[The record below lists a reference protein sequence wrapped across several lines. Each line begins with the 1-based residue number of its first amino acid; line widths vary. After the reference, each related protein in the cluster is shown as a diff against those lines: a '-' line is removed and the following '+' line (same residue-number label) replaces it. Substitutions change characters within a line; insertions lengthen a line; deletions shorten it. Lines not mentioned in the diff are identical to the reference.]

1 MESVKVVENAPAAF
15 PMASFCRPE
24 NATTA
29 FFRIPAGERS
39 IGTTRLRSDEEGR
52 MPEVKSADLCWGQ
65 RHQWLHYQQAPEGT
79 RHDAHLVVSRPLPD
93 GTSVADVQATVNHLV
108 RRHEVLRTVYDANAR
123 PWPRQRVQPPGELPL
138 VVATTEQDGTPA
150 AADVVHALSAT
161 EFDMEH
167 EWPIRAGVVTTGG
180 VPKRLVVVVNHV
192 GFDDW
197 SMEVFRREFE
207 TVLTAASTR
216 RRAALLPV
224 AQQPVDLA
232 RREAARTGAE
242 TGPALD
248 HWREQLAL
256 APADVLARRRTAPGP
271 APADGPQAYNASLV
285 SPGML
290 AASRDIA
297 ARCQVWPS
305 AVHLA
310 AYAVAMAAYTGEQV
324 ITPRWLVSHRDG
336 GENIAVMTCMFA
348 PTLVPVDLSG
358 DPVFSEVV
366 RRTAAASGTAQEHAY
381 TAYDEIVELTARE
394 GFRRGRPIAAGSTM
408 NFLTHVTRSCGSRR
422 ERVTW
427 NAEPVEWVQSG
438 GDTYVRVYEW
448 SDGVSVALQASART
462 MAQEDVESFLR
473 GYSRLLAA
481 HQDADTDLT
490 VGQAAELFSFSP
502 VPAARVLRVGPDA
515 VDADACEAL
524 LLAHPAVRAARVGV
538 EERGL
543 VADVEADPAAAPA
556 GGLTPAVLRA
566 FVLAAVEEHHA
577 AACPA
582 WFRVTGAPDASDA
595 SGASV
600 VEGDGREP
608 MPAEPVADAAARA
621 LADAVADA
629 NELEQLDLALSYTV
643 AGGRVMRM
651 PRVLSRLRAAGWHGL
666 TMDELSGIRP
676 LAALA
681 ASMSRPAS

>member
-1 MESVKVVENAPAAF
+1 
-15 PMASFCRPE
+15 
-24 NATTA
+24 
-29 FFRIPAGERS
+29 
-39 IGTTRLRSDEEGR
+39 

-93 GTSVADVQATVNHLV
+93 GTTVADVQATVNHLV

-123 PWPRQRVQPPGELPL
+123 PGPRQRVQPPGELPL

-161 EFDMEH
+161 EFDMER
-167 EWPIRAGVVTTGG
+167 EWPLRVGVVTTGG

-216 RRAALLPV
+216 HRAALLPV

-232 RREAARTGAE
+232 RRESARTEAE
-242 TGPALD
+242 TGPAMD

-256 APADVLARRRTAPGP
+256 APADVLARRRTAPGAARTDRP
-271 APADGPQAYNASLV
+271 SAYNASLV

-305 AVHLA
+305 SVHLA

-336 GENIAVMTCMFA
+336 DANIAVMTCMFA

-366 RRTAAASGTAQEHAY
+366 RCTAAASGTAQEHAY

-490 VGQAAELFSFSP
+490 VSQAAELFDFSP

-515 VDADACEAL
+515 VDAGACEAL

-538 EERGL
+538 DERGL
-543 VADVEADPAAAPA
+543 VADVEADAGAGSEADSGAETDAAAAPA
-556 GGLTPAVLRA
+556 GGLTPAGLRA
-566 FVLAAVEEHHA
+566 FVLAAIEEHHA

-582 WFRVTGAPDASDA
+582 WFRVTGAP
-595 SGASV
+595 GTPV
-600 VEGDGREP
+600 LEGDGREP
-608 MPAEPVADAAARA
+608 MPVEPDADAAARA
-621 LADAVADA
+621 LADAVAGV
-629 NELEQLDLALSYTV
+629 NELEQVDLALSYTV

-651 PRVLSRLRAAGWHGL
+651 PRVLTELREAGWDGL
-666 TMDELSGIRP
+666 TMDALCGVRP

-681 ASMSRPAS
+681 ATMSRPASR